1 MGGLSRRLR
10 ALVENAYCAFYMAN
24 FDKPHSYVKRMSTLE
39 MLVSSLGGRGG
50 SSGFH
55 FGGY

>member
-1 MGGLSRRLR
+1 MGGLSRRLH

-39 MLVSSLGGRGG
+39 MLVSSLGQ
-50 SSGFH
+50 SGQF
-55 FGGY
+55 

>member
-39 MLVSSLGGRGG
+39 MLVSSLRRSGR
-50 SSGFH
+50 F
-55 FGGY
+55 